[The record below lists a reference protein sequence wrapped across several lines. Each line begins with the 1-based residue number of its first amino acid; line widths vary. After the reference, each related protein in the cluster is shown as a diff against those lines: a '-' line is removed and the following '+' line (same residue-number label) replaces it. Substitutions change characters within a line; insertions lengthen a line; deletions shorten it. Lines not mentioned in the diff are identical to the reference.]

1 MRYRKKHLLRDRET
15 RDGPHGLRESNIER
29 LSKPRAHSPNAP
41 PARRQPLGEIVHMRG
56 RVRTAIGLIGVVGVA
71 VAAGAQ
77 AQAFQCA
84 ALKPS
89 SSRAPAYGG
98 VTGQSRCEGFFEK
111 TVSQPFIELLSL
123 TRGAPPSASASAGA
137 ASVPLELRADVR
149 AAARL
154 VVQPLPSSPFYRVD
168 AALPS
173 GQALSWD
180 AAPMLAATRQP
191 LSRLGFLALVASASA
206 SPDALPALAPVA
218 FTPQALQ
225 EGRVVYAVVRVS
237 VDVASVAWR
246 GYRVGSDAAAASAN
260 SAWTDLPDSHL
271 YAWKHIT
278 LTIPMPAD
286 GKGLRVDVQA
296 VGAANA
302 QSLPL
307 LRFAIVGPS
316 DGP

>member
-1 MRYRKKHLLRDRET
+1 M
-15 RDGPHGLRESNIER
+15 S
-29 LSKPRAHSPNAP
+29 
-41 PARRQPLGEIVHMRG
+41 G

-123 TRGAPPSASASAGA
+123 TRGALPSASAPPA
-137 ASVPLELRADVR
+137 PLEVRADVR

-154 VVQPLPSSPFYRVD
+154 VVQPLTSSPFYRVD
-168 AALPS
+168 AAMPP
-173 GQALSWD
+173 GQPLSWD

-191 LSRLGFLALVASASA
+191 LAGLGFLALVASASA

-225 EGRVVYAVVRVS
+225 DGRVVYAVVRVS

-246 GYRVGSDAAAASAN
+246 SYRVGSDAAAASAN

-278 LTIPMPAD
+278 LTIPMPTD

>member
-1 MRYRKKHLLRDRET
+1 MR
-15 RDGPHGLRESNIER
+15 S
-29 LSKPRAHSPNAP
+29 
-41 PARRQPLGEIVHMRG
+41 
-56 RVRTAIGLIGVVGVA
+56 RVLAAVGWVGVV
-71 VAAGAQ
+71 AAMVSADAQ

-89 SSRAPAYGG
+89 SSLAPAYAS
-98 VTGQSRCEGFFEK
+98 VPGQARCEGFFEK

-123 TRGAPPSASASAGA
+123 TRGVPPAGPAAPAAPAASAASAPSAPLQISA
-137 ASVPLELRADVR
+137 EVR

-154 VVQPLPSSPFYRVD
+154 VVQPLPSRPFYRVD
-168 AALPS
+168 AALTP
-173 GQALSWD
+173 GQPLSWD

-191 LSRLGFLALVASASA
+191 VSNLGFLALVTPTSA
-206 SPDALPALAPVA
+206 SPGALPALAPVA
-218 FTPQALQ
+218 FTPQTPQ
-225 EGRVVYAVVRVS
+225 DGRVYAVVRVS

-246 GYRVGSDAAAASAN
+246 SYRVGSDAAASAPRE
-260 SAWTDLPDSHL
+260 WTDLPNSHL

-307 LRFAIVGPS
+307 LRFAIVGPN
-316 DGP
+316 DGL

>member
-1 MRYRKKHLLRDRET
+1 M
-15 RDGPHGLRESNIER
+15 GW
-29 LSKPRAHSPNAP
+29 
-41 PARRQPLGEIVHMRG
+41 V
-56 RVRTAIGLIGVVGVA
+56 GVVGVVGA
-71 VAAGAQ
+71 VAAADAH

-84 ALKPS
+84 VLKPS
-89 SSRAPAYGG
+89 SSLAPAYAS
-98 VTGQSRCEGFFEK
+98 VPGQARCEGFFEK

-123 TRGAPPSASASAGA
+123 MRGAPPSAPAASA
-137 ASVPLELRADVR
+137 ASAPLAIRTDVR

-154 VVQPLPSSPFYRVD
+154 VVQPLPSRPFYRVD
-168 AALPS
+168 AALAP
-173 GQALSWD
+173 GQALNWD

-191 LSRLGFLALVASASA
+191 VSGLGFLALVTPPSA
-206 SPDALPALAPVA
+206 SPGALPSLAPVS
-218 FTPQALQ
+218 FTPQAPQ
-225 EGRVVYAVVRVS
+225 DSRVYAVVRVS

-246 GYRVGSDAAAASAN
+246 SYRVGNDAAASAA
-260 SAWTDLPDSHL
+260 SAPSSWTDVPDSNL

-307 LRFAIVGPS
+307 LRFAIVGPN

>member
-1 MRYRKKHLLRDRET
+1 MR
-15 RDGPHGLRESNIER
+15 N
-29 LSKPRAHSPNAP
+29 
-41 PARRQPLGEIVHMRG
+41 
-56 RVRTAIGLIGVVGVA
+56 RVLAAVGWVGVV
-71 VAAGAQ
+71 AAMVSADAQ

-89 SSRAPAYGG
+89 SSLAPAYAS
-98 VTGQSRCEGFFEK
+98 VPGQTRCEGFFEK
-111 TVSQPFIELLSL
+111 SVSQPFIELLSL
-123 TRGAPPSASASAGA
+123 TRGPPPSAPSALAASAAPAAPA
-137 ASVPLELRADVR
+137 ASAPLQIRADAR

-154 VVQPLPSSPFYRVD
+154 VVQPLASRPFYRVD

-180 AAPMLAATRQP
+180 AAPMLAATRQAV
-191 LSRLGFLALVASASA
+191 SSLGFLALVTPTLA
-206 SPDALPALAPVA
+206 SPAALPALAPVT
-218 FTPQALQ
+218 FMPQAPQ
-225 EGRVVYAVVRVS
+225 DGPVYAVVRVS

-246 GYRVGSDAAAASAN
+246 SYRVGTAAAASPA
-260 SAWTDLPDSHL
+260 SAPSSWTELPESQR

-307 LRFAIVGPS
+307 LHFAIVGPN

>member
-1 MRYRKKHLLRDRET
+1 MASAD
-15 RDGPHGLRESNIER
+15 
-29 LSKPRAHSPNAP
+29 
-41 PARRQPLGEIVHMRG
+41 
-56 RVRTAIGLIGVVGVA
+56 
-71 VAAGAQ
+71 AQ

-89 SSRAPAYGG
+89 SSLAPGYAS
-98 VTGQSRCEGFFEK
+98 VPGQARCEGFFEK

-123 TRGAPPSASASAGA
+123 TRGAPPSAAAAPAASA
-137 ASVPLELRADVR
+137 ASAPLAIRTDVR

-154 VVQPLPSSPFYRVD
+154 VVQPLPSRPFYRVD
-168 AALPS
+168 AALAP

-191 LSRLGFLALVASASA
+191 VSGLGFLALVTPTSAN
-206 SPDALPALAPVA
+206 PGALPALAPVA
-218 FTPQALQ
+218 FTPQAPQ
-225 EGRVVYAVVRVS
+225 DGPVYAVVRVS

-246 GYRVGSDAAAASAN
+246 SYRVGNDAAASPPPT
-260 SAWTDLPDSHL
+260 WTDLPDSNL

-278 LTIPMPAD
+278 LTIPIPAD

-307 LRFAIVGPS
+307 LRFAIVGPN
-316 DGP
+316 DEP